1 MTANLKKHLSIL
13 SKRGPHRVLIGDLDY
28 AGLAGKVYTPAEGKA
43 LPAVAFGH
51 DWTKKIKSYHA
62 TLRHLASWG
71 IVVVAPNTETGVVP
85 NHRNLAADMESAL
98 QIAAGVKLGSGKITV
113 SPHKL
118 GMIGH
123 GMGGGAAVLAAANND
138 KVKAVAAIYPATT
151 SPSST
156 QAARS
161 VKAPGLVIGSKSDDI
176 FGAGNPAKLAASWGG
191 SVAYREVYK
200 GNQQGF
206 SEDTLFK
213 LTVGAGFFQAGA
225 RDLARGLL
233 TGFLLDQLAS
243 ESKYDGFASPLAAG
257 KGFSSYSGDAL
268 SRKAGLLPSR

>member
-1 MTANLKKHLSIL
+1 MTANLKKHLSAL
-13 SKRGPHRVLIGDLDY
+13 SKRGPHRVLVGDLDY

-71 IVVVAPNTETGVVP
+71 IVVVAPNTETGLVP
-85 NHRNLAADMESAL
+85 NHRDLAADMESAL
-98 QIAAGVKLGSGKITV
+98 QIAVGVKLGTGNITV
-113 SPHKL
+113 SPQKL

-123 GMGGGAAVLAAANND
+123 GMGGGTAVLGAVNND

-156 QAARS
+156 QAAGS
-161 VKAPGLVIGSKSDDI
+161 VRAPGLVIGSKRDDI
-176 FGAGNPAKLAASWGG
+176 FSAGNPAKLAASWGG
-191 SVAYREVYK
+191 PVAYREIDK

-206 SEDTLFK
+206 SEDSFFK
-213 LTVGAGFFQAGA
+213 LTIGAGFFQSDA
-225 RDLARGLL
+225 RNLVRGLV
-233 TGFLLDQLAS
+233 TGFLLDQLAG
-243 ESKYDGFASPLAAG
+243 ESKYDGFASPTAVG
-257 KGFSSYSGDAL
+257 KGFTSYSGDPLA
-268 SRKAGLLPSR
+268 SKAGLLTSR